1 MSSEA
6 PIQMIQTLNI
16 VSDGA
21 HVQILSLFSI
31 ERVTRKKNKAFLLYI
46 YLTSIV
52 KKKKNLKI

>member
-21 HVQILSLFSI
+21 HVQILFLFSI
-31 ERVTRKKNKAFLLYI
+31 ERVTRKKIKHFYCI
-46 YLTSIV
+46 YTLQE
-52 KKKKNLKI
+52 KKNLKI